1 MAQVGVEIQS
11 RNADISNVRARA
23 GIVLVTA
30 LVLAGIDL
38 VVNAVVAAGPSFAH
52 HRSLAWV
59 EVSVGLFVLALVLAR
74 LPSRLL
80 ATGAG
85 VFAGGLLGNLASA
98 AMHGRTVA
106 NPFVVGDVAFNLADV
121 FVLAGIVLVIVATM
135 RLAVKYRHLLPT
147 HTIPVRIVRHVRA
160 RRAT

>member
-38 VVNAVVAAGPSFAH
+38 VVNAVVAADPSFAH

-121 FVLAGIVLVIVATM
+121 VVLAGIVLVIVATM

>member
-1 MAQVGVEIQS
+1 
-11 RNADISNVRARA
+11 VRARA

-30 LVLAGIDL
+30 LALAGADL
-38 VVNAVVAAGPSFAH
+38 VVQAVVAADSSFAH
-52 HRSLAWV
+52 HRSSAWV
-59 EVSVGLFVLALVLAR
+59 EVSVGLFLLALALAR

-85 VFAGGLLGNLASA
+85 VFAGGLVGNLASA
-98 AMHGRTVA
+98 AMHGRAVA

-121 FVLAGIVLVIVATM
+121 FVVAGIVVMIVATM
-135 RLAVKYRHLLPT
+135 RLAVRYRHLLPR
-147 HTIPVRIVRHVRA
+147 HTIAVRIVRHVRA